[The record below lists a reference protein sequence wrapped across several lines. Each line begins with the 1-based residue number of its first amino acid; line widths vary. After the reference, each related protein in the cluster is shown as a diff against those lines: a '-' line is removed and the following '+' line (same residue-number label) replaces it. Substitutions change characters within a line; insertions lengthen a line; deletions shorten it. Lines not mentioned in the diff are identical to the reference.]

1 MDAMPSFLHIQTAA
15 GADSFRSGLRGWSSA
30 PATLQK
36 RTALV
41 AGLRAALN
49 SSDAGPAAAAIQSAF
64 ATIAAHES
72 VLRSFWLP
80 PSEMENEGY
89 SQLLFRGEHT
99 IPLNHI
105 PRLLSV
111 WATLKIFIL
120 PAMQVSTPLLTFI
133 APFLI
138 VKYVMKMP
146 LGAKQYFKI
155 AQGMFLGGG
164 MSKLFGSVVPE
175 MPALPIQVS
184 DQARTWLQ
192 TGWVII
198 SAIQSIM
205 QPIQSAKHTH
215 KLQKLIMEKAAALK
229 AYIGAAE
236 ELRVAFG
243 QLGIR
248 CGRIPVPADVLADD
262 RRLVAFALENPAALQ
277 MLDRAIGRYEL
288 WYCLAAHEHIVPVR
302 WSGAEKPFFTF
313 KNICDI
319 GIAAVKQR
327 PFSVGCGSGGS
338 SSSSSSSSSS
348 GSGKASSS
356 SSGSGKAS
364 SGSGSSSANALL
376 TGPNRGGKSTVL
388 RATLRNF
395 LIAHCFGAA
404 LGTGAHMTP
413 FDWVQSCLRLEDLP
427 GQASLFE
434 REVAFASASLGREGR
449 GAVFVDELFH
459 STNPPDAA
467 AASSHYLQQL
477 WARPSIVSIIS
488 THVFELVEQAPPTI
502 QRLCCPAELRPDGS
516 VSYKYGLARG
526 ICRVSSVGEILHEQG
541 LGRLRP
547 SD

>member
-1 MDAMPSFLHIQTAA
+1 MDLSGIIQDARMDSMSSFLHIQTAA
-15 GADSFRSGLRGWSSA
+15 GADSFRNGLRGWSSA

-41 AGLRAALN
+41 ADLRSAL
-49 SSDAGPAAAAIQSAF
+49 SGSTGSAAATMQSAF

-105 PRLLSV
+105 PRLLSI

-215 KLQKLIMEKAAALK
+215 KLQKLIMEKATALK

-236 ELRVAFG
+236 ELRAAFG

-262 RRLVAFALENPAALQ
+262 RRLVAFALENPAVLQ

-302 WSGAEKPFFTF
+302 WSGAAAPFFTF

-319 GIAAVKQR
+319 GIAAIKQR
-327 PFSVGCGSGGS
+327 PFSVGCGSGGGTTS
-338 SSSSSSSSSS
+338 GPNNGSC
-348 GSGKASSS
+348 GSGGSKASSN
-356 SSGSGKAS
+356 
-364 SGSGSSSANALL
+364 SANALL

-404 LGTGAHMTP
+404 LGTDAHMTP

-467 AASSHYLQQL
+467 AASSHYLRQL
-477 WARPSIVSIIS
+477 WARSSIVSIIS

-516 VSYKYGLARG
+516 VAYKYGLARG
-526 ICRVSSVGEILHEQG
+526 ICKVSSVGEILREQG

>member
-1 MDAMPSFLHIQTAA
+1 MDLSGIIQDARMDAMPSFLHIQTAA
-15 GADSFRSGLRGWSSA
+15 GADAFRTGLRDWSSA

-41 AGLRAALN
+41 SELREALG
-49 SSDAGPAAAAIQSAF
+49 SGACAPAAAATLQSAF
-64 ATIAAHES
+64 STIAVHES

-80 PSEMENEGY
+80 PTEMENEGY

-175 MPALPIQVS
+175 MPALPVQVS

-215 KLQKLIMEKAAALK
+215 KLQALILEKAAALK

-236 ELRVAFG
+236 ELRSTFG

-248 CGRIPVPADVLADD
+248 CARIPVPADVLADD
-262 RRLVAFALENPAALQ
+262 RRLVAFALENPAVLQ
-277 MLDRAIGRYEL
+277 ILDRAIGRYEL
-288 WYCLAAHEHIVPVR
+288 WYCLATHEHIVPVR
-302 WSGAEKPFFTF
+302 WSGAAQPSFTF

-327 PFSVGCGSGGS
+327 PFSVGC
-338 SSSSSSSSSS
+338 SS
-348 GSGKASSS
+348 GS
-356 SSGSGKAS
+356 SGSKAH
-364 SGSGSSSANALL
+364 ALL

-395 LIAHCFGAA
+395 IMAHCFGAA
-404 LGTGAHMTP
+404 LGTVVEMTP
-413 FDWVQSCLRLEDLP
+413 FNWVQSCLRLEDLP

-434 REVAFASASLGREGR
+434 REVAFAAASLAREGR

-467 AASSHYLQQL
+467 AASAHYLRQL
-477 WARPSIVSIIS
+477 WDRPSIVSIIS
-488 THVFELVEQAPPTI
+488 THVFELVDQSPATI

-516 VSYKYGLARG
+516 VNYKYGLARG
-526 ICRVSSVGEILHEQG
+526 ICKVSSVGEILREQG
-541 LGRLRP
+541 LGWPRP